1 MQMDSNMIAAWAAV
15 VASLTAIL
23 ALIWQ
28 TGNSRFQIGVDMLF
42 KLDDKYY
49 MSTAMR
55 EARRKAA
62 KGIKNGANEE
72 IDDVLDFFE
81 MIGLL
86 VRRKALSEL
95 FVGTR
100 FSILLTATVS
110 WLSNTLHRVVRR
122 TLQCGKILSG
132 YTRG

>member
-1 MQMDSNMIAAWAAV
+1 MDSNMIAAWAAV

-49 MSTAMR
+49 MVTAMR

-86 VRRKALSEL
+86 VRRKAP
-95 FVGTR
+95 
-100 FSILLTATVS
+100 
-110 WLSNTLHRVVRR
+110 
-122 TLQCGKILSG
+122 K
-132 YTRG
+132 